1 MANAHWWVTQQCL
14 YEKNTNCLPMT
25 LCFHEF
31 FWQHSSNYEILL
43 SLVSVFMC
51 SLSITDGVIWDEIFS
66 KVTLCVGC
74 MVLCCLFYCYPHPEA
89 ERKEFDVFWRFGI
102 FWKNAHQSSSFLKK
116 ICIDFVISYGIKFYW
131 KDSVNSKNV
140 FPWQPKKFMCTRVC
154 SKYMLEKHACV
165 RICTTLLWRL
175 SCT

>member
-1 MANAHWWVTQQCL
+1 MYYRPRKIRKWSSSKAKYGPASLFNRNSSSKSALVLTVHYNLTRYKWQMPTDESHNNVFI
-14 YEKNTNCLPMT
+14 KKTN
-25 LCFHEF
+25 F
-31 FWQHSSNYEILL
+31 FAYDIVFSRVFLTAFSNYEILL

-51 SLSITDGVIWDEIFS
+51 SQSITDGVIWDEIFS

-116 ICIDFVISYGIKFYW
+116 ICINFVI
-131 KDSVNSKNV
+131 
-140 FPWQPKKFMCTRVC
+140 T
-154 SKYMLEKHACV
+154 
-165 RICTTLLWRL
+165 
-175 SCT
+175 